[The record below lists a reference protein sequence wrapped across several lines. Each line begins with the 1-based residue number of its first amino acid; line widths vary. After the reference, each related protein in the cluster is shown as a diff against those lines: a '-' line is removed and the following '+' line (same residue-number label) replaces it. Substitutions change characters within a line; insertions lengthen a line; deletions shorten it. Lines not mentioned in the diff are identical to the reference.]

1 MSSSLASSKDN
12 QWHSSRHHLI
22 YHCEVMDL
30 NIVHIFQ
37 STEVVITN
45 GQIIS
50 YLFSQLELL
59 LNPLSTTL
67 NNHWGDSFLS
77 HTKRPFR
84 LILHI
89 SYSGYFLCTFL
100 WARYL
105 FMEDVSRDYK
115 LGILVFFRSILKFYC
130 YILLNIYYINF
141 GQEKMLKLKRV
152 FKCSLTIYQ
161 DSRD

>member
-1 MSSSLASSKDN
+1 
-12 QWHSSRHHLI
+12 
-22 YHCEVMDL
+22 MDL

-100 WARYL
+100 
-105 FMEDVSRDYK
+105 
-115 LGILVFFRSILKFYC
+115 
-130 YILLNIYYINF
+130 
-141 GQEKMLKLKRV
+141 
-152 FKCSLTIYQ
+152 
-161 DSRD
+161 

>member
-1 MSSSLASSKDN
+1 MLVFPLYQLIEEWVHSLASSKDN
-12 QWHSSRHHLI
+12 QWHSSRHHPT

-50 YLFSQLELL
+50 YLFNQWELL
-59 LNPLSTTL
+59 LNPLSTTPIITVT
-67 NNHWGDSFLS
+67 SFLS

-89 SYSGYFLCTFL
+89 SYSRYFFCTFL
-100 WARYL
+100 RARYL

-115 LGILVFFRSILKFYC
+115 LGILILFQNYFE
-130 YILLNIYYINF
+130 ILLLLFAKHLQHKFWSRKDAKI
-141 GQEKMLKLKRV
+141 KKR
-152 FKCSLTIYQ
+152 I
-161 DSRD
+161 